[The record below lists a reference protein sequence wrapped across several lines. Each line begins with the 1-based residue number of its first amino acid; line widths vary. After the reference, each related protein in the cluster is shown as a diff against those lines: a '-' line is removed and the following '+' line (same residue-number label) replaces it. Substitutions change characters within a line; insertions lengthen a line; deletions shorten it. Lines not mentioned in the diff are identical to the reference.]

1 MIFDVTRHKFSE
13 AILTLLFFAAAAT
26 MGAMWLFPV
35 SDTILGGAEAPLAGY
50 IAEFQQTYP
59 ALSALLL
66 GLLYIYMVVVLS
78 RSTVR
83 VAMYPVTTLSAFG
96 VTSVLLFGALS
107 SGSYLPL
114 AVSALFVVE
123 AFSRLMHCFRPSLQA
138 HYLFSAMVALGAL
151 PLFDKSFVAL
161 VVILPIFVLII
172 RATLRETVLTILGLL
187 IPTFIYCYV
196 VWLLG
201 GDFGDSFMA
210 VWCENFVSSHLSLA
224 EYLTI
229 PRLVYLG
236 VVMFMQLLTS
246 VLYFATP
253 LSLGTGA
260 REVWRVL
267 QFAMVVLLVSL
278 LVVPAAS
285 PALVVAMTLLSAT
298 MIPLLLQYA
307 SAINSVLAYL
317 ILILVTFAPLLA

>member
-1 MIFDVTRHKFSE
+1 MILDVTRHKFSE
-13 AILTLLFFAAAAT
+13 ALLTLIFFAVVISMAAIFV
-26 MGAMWLFPV
+26 FPEV
-35 SDTILGGAEAPLAGY
+35 SNVIGGAEAPLAPFINSFRSSHPTMSGLLLGLIYIYIVLRISRSTVRMGLYPAVTLAAIPISSVVLFGSLYSDGY
-50 IAEFQQTYP
+50 TIL
-59 ALSALLL
+59 ALSALLVAEAY
-66 GLLYIYMVVVLS
+66 GRLLYCFS
-78 RSTVR
+78 PSVR
-83 VAMYPVTTLSAFG
+83 P
-96 VTSVLLFGALS
+96 
-107 SGSYLPL
+107 
-114 AVSALFVVE
+114 
-123 AFSRLMHCFRPSLQA
+123 

-201 GDFGDSFMA
+201 GDFGDSFMV
-210 VWCENFVSSHLSLA
+210 VWCDNLVSSHLSLA